1 MAYIVA
7 SVAGLGF
14 FALSVSL
21 LGVWPGQVLAEQTAL
36 MQPEHPLVPSAS
48 EERGRAIYAREGCAY
63 CHSQQ
68 IRYTEADIARF
79 GAPTLAWET
88 RFDYPHLMGTRRIGP
103 DLSRASGTRTENWHF
118 VHLYAPRAVVPLSV
132 MPSYASLFD
141 GSPDQ
146 PSQEA
151 RDLVAYLE
159 SLGRARELAWP
170 EGDEAARLAAGDDKW
185 ALMSFDAPLLN
196 AHPARTRADGEVPEL
211 GEPAATEV
219 GLQLWHDNCAGCHGN
234 DGRGDGPAAAW
245 LSPQPTNL
253 AEREYTR
260 AQLTRVLWNGV
271 DGTSMPAWR
280 DHPSEN
286 IAALVE
292 VVLSQSTVSGETGAA
307 AADLQLGEQIYA
319 ANCAEC
325 HGAAGGGD
333 GYAANDLPIRPTDFR
348 GERPSLGE
356 GIRVLRSGIEGTS
369 MAPWTDRLND
379 EELVAVAHYI
389 RGFFVADSGSQG
401 ADR

>member
-1 MAYIVA
+1 
-7 SVAGLGF
+7 
-14 FALSVSL
+14 
-21 LGVWPGQVLAEQTAL
+21 
-36 MQPEHPLVPSAS
+36 
-48 EERGRAIYAREGCAY
+48 
-63 CHSQQ
+63 
-68 IRYTEADIARF
+68 
-79 GAPTLAWET
+79 
-88 RFDYPHLMGTRRIGP
+88 
-103 DLSRASGTRTENWHF
+103 
-118 VHLYAPRAVVPLSV
+118 
-132 MPSYASLFD
+132 
-141 GSPDQ
+141 
-146 PSQEA
+146 
-151 RDLVAYLE
+151 
-159 SLGRARELAWP
+159 
-170 EGDEAARLAAGDDKW
+170 
-185 ALMSFDAPLLN
+185 
-196 AHPARTRADGEVPEL
+196 
-211 GEPAATEV
+211 
-219 GLQLWHDNCAGCHGN
+219 
-234 DGRGDGPAAAW
+234 
-245 LSPQPTNL
+245 
-253 AEREYTR
+253 
-260 AQLTRVLWNGV
+260 
-271 DGTSMPAWR
+271 MPAWR

-325 HGAAGGGD
+325 HGDAGGGD

>member
-1 MAYIVA
+1 
-7 SVAGLGF
+7 
-14 FALSVSL
+14 
-21 LGVWPGQVLAEQTAL
+21 
-36 MQPEHPLVPSAS
+36 
-48 EERGRAIYAREGCAY
+48 
-63 CHSQQ
+63 
-68 IRYTEADIARF
+68 
-79 GAPTLAWET
+79 
-88 RFDYPHLMGTRRIGP
+88 
-103 DLSRASGTRTENWHF
+103 
-118 VHLYAPRAVVPLSV
+118 
-132 MPSYASLFD
+132 
-141 GSPDQ
+141 
-146 PSQEA
+146 
-151 RDLVAYLE
+151 
-159 SLGRARELAWP
+159 
-170 EGDEAARLAAGDDKW
+170 
-185 ALMSFDAPLLN
+185 MSFDAPLLN

-211 GEPAATEV
+211 GEPAAPDV

-253 AEREYTR
+253 AEREYSR

-280 DHPSEN
+280 DHPTEN
-286 IAALVE
+286 IAALVD

-307 AADLQLGEQIYA
+307 TADLQLGEQIYA

-325 HGAAGGGD
+325 HGDAGGGD

-356 GIRVLRSGIEGTS
+356 SIRVLRNGIEGTS

-389 RGFFVADSGSQG
+389 RDFFVADSQSQG
-401 ADR
+401 AD